1 MINFFQEIIIYLK
14 RQEYELSLLHYIS
27 NEFLTIDKKFKK
39 IKKKKHEKEMNNT
52 KAKELKKVKK

>member
-1 MINFFQEIIIYLK
+1 MYLK

-39 IKKKKHEKEMNNT
+39 IKEKKKQEKEINNT
-52 KAKELKKVKK
+52 KVKKLKKVKNKI